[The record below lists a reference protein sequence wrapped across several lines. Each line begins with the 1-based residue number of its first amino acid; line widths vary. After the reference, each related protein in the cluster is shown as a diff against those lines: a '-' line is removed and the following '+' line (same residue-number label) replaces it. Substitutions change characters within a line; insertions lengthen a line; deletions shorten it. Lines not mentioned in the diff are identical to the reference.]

1 MELDELKQM
10 SAPDLR
16 LKERE
21 MREELFR
28 FRLKLRTNQ
37 LENPSNYKR
46 SRRDLARLLTV
57 IRQKEGK
64 PGKAGAKAGNAG
76 TN

>member
-1 MELDELKQM
+1 LELDEIKQM